1 MRHLVQEKK
10 KKKKNLSFGKGN
22 INVKQFL
29 NSKFNYKKINVKK
42 KSDENDGNIITIKKF
57 NKYNN
62 NKAKTKIIDKK
73 INSGNKT
80 TVNSTNSKLLKGI
93 NMFLDNSKFNKINS
107 NDALVN
113 SFIKF
118 QRKSS
123 NKKF

>member
-1 MRHLVQEKK
+1 MRHLAQEKK
-10 KKKKNLSFGKGN
+10 EKKKNLSFGKGN

-62 NKAKTKIIDKK
+62 DKAKTKIIDKK

>member
-1 MRHLVQEKK
+1 M
-10 KKKKNLSFGKGN
+10 
-22 INVKQFL
+22 

-62 NKAKTKIIDKK
+62 NKTKTKIIDKK

-123 NKKF
+123 NKKFWTKYL